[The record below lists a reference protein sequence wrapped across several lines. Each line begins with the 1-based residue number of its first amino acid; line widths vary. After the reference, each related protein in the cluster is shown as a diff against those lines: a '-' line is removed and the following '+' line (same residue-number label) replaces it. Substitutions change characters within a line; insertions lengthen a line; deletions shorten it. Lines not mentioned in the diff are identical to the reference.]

1 LGTIIFE
8 VLPGKKRSPK
18 CGIVAE
24 TQMAKSDDGGSAFY
38 KRLREQGTSDSEIE
52 KVYRELRDRGYG
64 EAAAQKRFEEAVRR
78 MKAENQRKR
87 GASGGRERREQPDT
101 PERPP
106 RPVSGGKVGR
116 HPTETT
122 GRRAEDWF
130 PRAKPAFRRRVNRWS
145 FRQRLLAVGF
155 RERLEDLVSWIRSD
169 VPDLINS
176 RLVDVLAD
184 RKHYASYS
192 PYEYTLLDTLDALH
206 DTANVLLGTNQE
218 DRSRIT
224 AALRRQDALG
234 LEYLQAFADRQ
245 ENLRVALTGI
255 KHERDAKGRIEAA
268 RLGSVARELFRLVLR
283 TEQLA
288 PSRISHILATA
299 RDIGLAYGGAGKH
312 DIDEA
317 LHLFR
322 ISIDNLQRFKKELS
336 PIIVRGLGTLLSFDP
351 ENDEERSRI
360 FSFLQLR
367 ADEILTPEGFAERQ
381 SRARERDLL
390 DRQRHDLEAF
400 ERAKE
405 EGLTQQFAGTFAV
418 LRALFPDSGLDRM
431 DSLPYYLPYF
441 DTRVFSNSLVFPH
454 DTANIEVVS
463 RRDPLQPVFVL
474 HRIIDSMLS
483 SVDFYQLEKILI
495 RDGIGDAFASVK
507 RRWSEAYLRVFQ
519 PYLRALTTFYHGV
532 SDDGEYQQHFRQST
546 VARSLSEEV
555 TRLRNVCIAGY
566 GHALLPPQTEIPRI
580 YEATADLSELLHL
593 VGEDLNDELLRRN
606 DAVGKRIYRSLSSE
620 PIIDFETHGGK
631 DSPELKPVTRQVRR
645 YLEARHYSSI
655 NTMPSL
661 AQIFFFQVLRGIVD
675 LYLYLLTD
683 ENSFLRG
690 AGANIRVAEE
700 EERHAWEEAE
710 SSDGRES
717 LETLQE
723 KLRKEMEGDLRDE
736 LTGLWNK
743 NYFLKALPEELENLE
758 GAGKTYT
765 LVLLDIDHF
774 KWVNDTLGH
783 RFGDDVLR
791 KAAEAILDGIRT
803 ANDRAIRYGG
813 EEILLIL
820 QAPLHQSIL
829 TAERLRFAQEGSI
842 QTDDF
847 YAQVR
852 AISEEKGEP
861 VATFS
866 IGIVAGGTEQTM
878 SALVDAADKALY
890 QAKKNRNALCV
901 SRNRESGDREVV
913 DYATYVEEIR
923 DQEA

>member
-1 LGTIIFE
+1 
-8 VLPGKKRSPK
+8 
-18 CGIVAE
+18 
-24 TQMAKSDDGGSAFY
+24 MAKSDDGGSAFY
-38 KRLREQGTSDSEIE
+38 KRLREQGTSDAEIE

-64 EAAAQKRFEEAVRR
+64 EAAARKRFEEAVRR
-78 MKAENQRKR
+78 MKAENQRGQR
-87 GASGGRERREQPDT
+87 TAGGKSRREQRDT
-101 PERPP
+101 PERES
-106 RPVSGGKVGR
+106 RPVSRGKPDR
-116 HPTETT
+116 HQPEPS

-155 RERLEDLVSWIRSD
+155 RERVEDFVSWIRSD
-169 VPDLINS
+169 FPDLINS
-176 RLVDVLAD
+176 RLVDILAD

-192 PYEYTLLDTLDALH
+192 PYDYTLLDTLDALH
-206 DTANVLLGTNQE
+206 DAAHVLLGTNEE
-218 DRSRIT
+218 DRSRIA

-234 LEYLQAFADRQ
+234 LEYLQTFADRQ

-255 KHERDAKGRIEAA
+255 KHEREAKGRIEAA

-283 TEQLA
+283 TEQPA

-299 RDIGLAYGGAGKH
+299 RDIGLAYGGAGKQE
-312 DIDEA
+312 IDEA

-367 ADEILTPEGFAERQ
+367 ADEILTPEAFAERQ
-381 SRARERDLL
+381 NRARERDLL

-400 ERAKE
+400 EKAKA

-431 DSLPYYLPYF
+431 DALAYYLPYF
-441 DTRVFSNSLVFPH
+441 DTQVFSNSLVFPH

-463 RRDPLQPVFVL
+463 RTDPLQPVFVL
-474 HRIIDSMLS
+474 HRIVDSMLS
-483 SVDFYQLEKILI
+483 SVDFYQLEKTLI
-495 RDGIGDAFASVK
+495 RDGLGDAFASVK
-507 RRWSEAYLRVFQ
+507 RRWSDAYLRVFQ
-519 PYLRALTTFYHGV
+519 PYLRALTTYYHGV
-532 SDDGEYQQHFRQST
+532 FDDGEYQQHFRRST

-555 TRLRNVCIAGY
+555 NRLRNVCIAGY
-566 GHALLPPQTEIPRI
+566 GHALLPPQTEVSRI
-580 YEATADLSELLHL
+580 YEAAADLSELLHL
-593 VGEDLNDELLRRN
+593 IGEDLNDELLRRN
-606 DAVGKRIYRSLSSE
+606 DAVGKRIYRSLSST
-620 PIIDFETHGGK
+620 PVIDFETHGGK
-631 DSPELKPVTRQVRR
+631 DSPEFKPVTRQVRR

-655 NTMPSL
+655 STMPSL
-661 AQIFFFQVLRGIVD
+661 AQLFFFQVLRGIVD
-675 LYLYLLTD
+675 LYVYLLTD

-690 AGANIRVAEE
+690 AGATLRVAEE

-710 SSDGRES
+710 RSPGRES
-717 LETLQE
+717 LEMLQE
-723 KLRKEMEGDLRDE
+723 KLRKEMEGDLQDD

-743 NYFLKALPEELENLE
+743 NYFLKALPEELENLR
-758 GAGKTYT
+758 GAGKAYT

-783 RFGDDVLR
+783 QFGDKVLK

-803 ANDRAIRYGG
+803 ANDRAVRYGG

-842 QTDDF
+842 ETDEL
-847 YAQVR
+847 YAPVR
-852 AISEEKGEP
+852 GIAEEKGEP

-866 IGIVAGGTEQTM
+866 IGIVPGGGDRTL
-878 SALVDAADKALY
+878 SDLVEAADKALY
-890 QAKKNRNALCV
+890 QAKKHRNALCV
-901 SRNRESGDREVV
+901 ARYRESGDREIV